1 MKNTKMF
8 ITIKSAA
15 YKAGQILLSA
25 QEIRNSVTEKEGVG
39 NFVTQ
44 YDLNVQNF
52 LRKELLAD
60 FPDAHFVGE
69 EDTVHEDA
77 LHGLA
82 FIVDPIDCTANF
94 VRGMNHSAVSIALAR
109 DGELICGAV
118 YNPYRD
124 ELFSAQ
130 KGEGAFLNGDRI
142 SVSERTLSEGVF
154 CFGTSPYDRSLRAR
168 SLKIAGELMDR
179 MQDLRRFGS
188 AALDLTDI
196 ACGRVELG
204 FECILQ
210 PWDFAAGALILSEAG
225 GIATQLDGSPLT
237 LDRPCSIVSG
247 NRKAHAEFL
256 ALGLSE

>member
-1 MKNTKMF
+1 MLTK
-8 ITIKSAA
+8 IEAA
-15 YKAGQILLSA
+15 AKQAGQILLSA
-25 QEIRNSVTEKEGVG
+25 HDIRNSVSEKEGVG

-44 YDLNVQNF
+44 YDIKVQQF
-52 LRKELLAD
+52 LRETLLSA

-94 VRGMNHSAVSIALAR
+94 VRGMNHSAVSIALAQ
-109 DGELICGAV
+109 DGELICGAI

-124 ELFSAQ
+124 ELFFAQ
-130 KGEGAFLNGDRI
+130 KDHGAFLNHQPI
-142 SVSERTLSEGVF
+142 AVSSRSLSDGVF

-168 SLKIAGELMDR
+168 TFEIAGQLMNR

-225 GIATQLDGSPLT
+225 GVATQLNGEPLT
-237 LDRPCSIVSG
+237 LDRPCSILSG
-247 NRKAHAEFL
+247 NKQAHAEFL
-256 ALGLSE
+256 SLQLGL

>member
-1 MKNTKMF
+1 MLPK
-8 ITIKSAA
+8 IEAA
-15 YKAGQILLSA
+15 AKQAGQILLSA
-25 QEIRNSVTEKEGVG
+25 QDIRNSVSEKEGVG

-44 YDLNVQNF
+44 YDIKVQQF
-52 LRKELLAD
+52 LRETLLNT

-69 EDTVHEDA
+69 EDAVHEDA

-94 VRGMNHSAVSIALAR
+94 VRGMNHSAVSIALAQ
-109 DGELICGAV
+109 DGDLICGAV

-130 KGEGAFLNGDRI
+130 KGCGAFLNHQPI
-142 SVSERTLSEGVF
+142 TVSSRSLSDGVF

-168 SLKIAGELMDR
+168 TFEIAGQLMNR

-225 GIATQLDGSPLT
+225 GIATQLNGEPLT
-237 LDRPCSIVSG
+237 LDRPCSILSG
-247 NRKAHAEFL
+247 NKQAHAEFL
-256 ALGLSE
+256 SLHLG

>member
-1 MKNTKMF
+1 MMYTKMLE
-8 ITIKSAA
+8 TMQSAA
-15 YKAGQILLSA
+15 RTAGQILLSA
-25 QEIRNSVTEKEGVG
+25 QDIRNTVTEKEGVG

-44 YDLNVQNF
+44 YDVKVQQF
-52 LRKELLAD
+52 LRTELLTA

-94 VRGMNHSAVSIALAR
+94 VRGMNHSAVSIALAQ
-109 DGELICGAV
+109 DGELICGVV

-130 KGEGAFLNGDRI
+130 KGQGAFCNGQHI
-142 SVSERTLSEGVF
+142 SVSNRTLSEGVF
-154 CFGTSPYDRSLRAR
+154 CFGTSPYDHSLREC
-168 SLKIAGELMDR
+168 SLKIAEQLMDR

-237 LDRPCSIVSG
+237 LDRPCSIASG
-247 NRKAHAEFL
+247 NKKAHAEFL
-256 ALGLSE
+256 ALGLGL